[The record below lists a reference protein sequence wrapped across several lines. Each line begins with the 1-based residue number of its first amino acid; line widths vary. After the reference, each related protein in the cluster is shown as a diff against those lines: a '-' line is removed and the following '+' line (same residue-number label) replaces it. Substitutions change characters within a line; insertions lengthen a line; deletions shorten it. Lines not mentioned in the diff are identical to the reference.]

1 MERQKGAQTLLIA
14 VLAVAV
20 LAMSI
25 GFAAAA
31 YNQNLTI
38 GGNNDVTAKAA
49 KWSVHY
55 RANSYTET
63 TGTGYVAASAHDLTN
78 TAWTFTVTLEP
89 GDTYEATAIVENDGT
104 FDAKLTSITMSTLT
118 TAQDAYL
125 DWSVFV
131 NGTEYQA
138 TTNNLNVALDKMNG
152 STPGTNN
159 VKVVVKYI
167 IPSDPSVLPSTDQ
180 TVTLSATLG
189 YESVVQA
196 GA

>member
-1 MERQKGAQTLLIA
+1 
-14 VLAVAV
+14 
-20 LAMSI
+20 MSI

-38 GGNNDVTAKAA
+38 GGTDNVTAKAA

-55 RANSYTET
+55 RANSYAEQ
-63 TGTGYVAASAHDLTN
+63 TGSVAASAHDLTN

-89 GDTYEATAIVENDGT
+89 GQTYEATAIVENDGT

-152 STPGTNN
+152 STPGTNT

-167 IPSDPSVLPSTDQ
+167 IPSDPSVLPTTDQ

>member
-1 MERQKGAQTLLIA
+1 MERQRGAQTLLIA

-38 GGNNDVTAKAA
+38 GGTNNVTAKAA

-55 RANSYTET
+55 DTTTYKET
-63 TGTGYVAASAHDLTN
+63 TGTDYVAATAHDLTT
-78 TAWTFTVTLEP
+78 TAWTFTATLEP
-89 GDTYEATAIVENDGT
+89 GQTYEATANVVNDGT
-104 FDAKLTSITMSTLT
+104 FDAKLANITMSALE
-118 TAQDAYL
+118 TAQKEYL
-125 DWSVFV
+125 KYSVFV
-131 NGTEYQA
+131 NGTEYTQ
-138 TTNNLNVALDKMNG
+138 TTNGLSVSLPKMNG
-152 STPGTNN
+152 TTPGSNT

-167 IPSDPSVLPSTDQ
+167 IPSDPNVLPTTDQ

>member
-38 GGNNDVTAKAA
+38 GGTDNVTAKAA

-55 RANSYTET
+55 DT
-63 TGTGYVAASAHDLTN
+63 TTYAEQTGSVAASAHNLTN

-89 GDTYEATAIVENDGT
+89 GDTYEATATVVNDGT
-104 FDAKLTSITMSTLT
+104 FDAKLSSITMSALT
-118 TAQDAYL
+118 AAQDAYL

-138 TTNNLNVALDKMNG
+138 TTNNLNVSLPKAEN
-152 STPGTNN
+152 SVNGTNT
-159 VKVVVKYI
+159 VKVLVKYI
-167 IPSDPSVLPSTDQ
+167 IPSDPSVLPTTDQ

>member
-1 MERQKGAQTLLIA
+1 MKKKSYKLLSIFVMFVTVMHFVIPA
-14 VLAVAV
+14 SLA
-20 LAMSI
+20 LFRTETTTTGSI
-25 GFAAAA
+25 
-31 YNQNLTI
+31 
-38 GGNNDVTAKAA
+38 KAA

-118 TAQDAYL
+118 AAQDAYL

-131 NGTEYQA
+131 NGTEYTQ
-138 TTNNLNVALDKMNG
+138 TTNSLNVVNKAYMTYRLCELYKRYRYEEEYWG
-152 STPGTNN
+152 SL
-159 VKVVVKYI
+159 YH
-167 IPSDPSVLPSTDQ
+167 
-180 TVTLSATLG
+180 
-189 YESVVQA
+189 
-196 GA
+196 